1 MGERM
6 SNARKIKR
14 VGMKMG
20 ANPKQMLAAI
30 EAGLVESNLRDLPYG
45 DRDSVGVFQQRP
57 SQGWGPPGEGV
68 KKDARQFFKAA
79 MGVNAKGMTA
89 GQLAQAVQRSAFPER
104 YDERKGQAQN
114 VLAKLGGGD
123 TSGQPLTDNITMQR
137 RQVLNKAKYE
147 EARRRS
153 VAGSLLA
160 QHRPDSVAARVLGTE
175 APDPQ
180 DFMDEELVRNRV
192 RNRGSSP
199 DQSQATG
206 IAGDP
211 DATVKM
217 YSKLA
222 HRLGLETTSGKRDIV
237 HTSSGNV
244 SDHYRGNRDAN
255 ARDWAG
261 PPQAMEELARR
272 IAKRLGVEDYEPGQ
286 ISNVNRDGLRY
297 QLIYGTPD
305 HQDHVHLG
313 AARVPRKRKK

>member
-1 MGERM
+1 MAERM
-6 SNARKIKR
+6 SNARKIRR

-57 SQGWGPPGEGV
+57 SQGWGPAGEGV
-68 KKDARQFFKAA
+68 KKDARQFFQAA
-79 MGVNAKGMTA
+79 MGINAKGMTA
-89 GQLAQAVQRSAFPER
+89 GQLAQAVQRSAFPGR
-104 YDERKGQAQN
+104 YDERKGQAKSI
-114 VLAKLGGGD
+114 LAKLNGDD
-123 TSGQPLTDNITMQR
+123 TSGQPLADNVTVQR
-137 RQVLNKAKYE
+137 RRSLNKAKYE

-175 APDPQ
+175 APNPQ
-180 DFMDEELVRNRV
+180 DFMDEEVLRS
-192 RNRGSSP
+192 RGSSA

-222 HRLGLETTSGKRDIV
+222 HKLGLQTTSGKRDIV

-261 PPQAMEELARR
+261 DPEAMGELARR
-272 IAKRLGVEDYEPGQ
+272 IAKRLGVEGYKPG
-286 ISNVNRDGLRY
+286 SVVNVNRGGLRH

-305 HQDHVHLG
+305 HRDHVHLG
-313 AARVPRKRKK
+313 AARLPAKRKK